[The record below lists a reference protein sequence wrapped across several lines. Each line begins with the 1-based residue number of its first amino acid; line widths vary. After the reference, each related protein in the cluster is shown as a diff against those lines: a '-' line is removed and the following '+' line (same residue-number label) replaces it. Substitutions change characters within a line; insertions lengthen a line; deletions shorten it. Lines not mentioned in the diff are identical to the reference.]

1 MGDVLVLNFDYTPL
15 NVTTIRRG
23 FVLVDKGKAEIVK
36 SDDTPIVAGY
46 NTYVRPV
53 IIRLL
58 KYIKHFARN
67 LRANR
72 NRIYKRDNHQ
82 CVYCGSSKHL
92 TLDHVIPKSRGGKND
107 WHNLVTSCFKCNLKK
122 SNRTPEEAKMAMR
135 HKPYAK
141 MNSKTSLRIALVISS
156 LFLIWSLIMMDKY
169 KKLSDKASIEILGGG
184 DISKSQTIDS
194 LQHLVDSL
202 HDENYPC
209 QIELNRFQ
217 IAYKIFLERNPK
229 AASQYGDIIS
239 NETE

>member
-36 SDDTPIVAGY
+36 SDETPIAAGFK
-46 NTYVRPV
+46 TYVRPV

-58 KYIKHFARN
+58 KYIKHFTRN

-122 SNRTPEEAKMAMR
+122 GNKTPDEAKMIMR
-135 HKPYAK
+135 QKPFVP
-141 MNSKTSLRIALVISS
+141 TLVG
-156 LFLIWSLIMMDKY
+156 
-169 KKLSDKASIEILGGG
+169 E
-184 DISKSQTIDS
+184 
-194 LQHLVDSL
+194 
-202 HDENYPC
+202 
-209 QIELNRFQ
+209 
-217 IAYKIFLERNPK
+217 NPK
-229 AASQYGDIIS
+229 LQSIWNDYQKS
-239 NETE
+239 FFS